1 MEKIINEVE
10 KAYKVLISGGV
21 ILYPTDTIWG
31 LGCDASNDEAIIKLN
46 NIKKRDNSNPMLSLI
61 NSSEMLESYLY
72 KKPNNLDKILNEFD
86 GPTTFIYNNPKNISK
101 LLISKDNT
109 VAFRIV
115 DHNFCNILID
125 RLNKPIV
132 STSANIHN
140 KRHPNS
146 YKEIDDCILKGVDY
160 IVNLPNESFGKL
172 PSSIVNINDKGE
184 INKIR

>member
-61 NSSEMLESYLY
+61 NSSEMLESYLQ

-86 GPTTFIYNNPKNISK
+86 GPTTFIYK
-101 LLISKDNT
+101 
-109 VAFRIV
+109 
-115 DHNFCNILID
+115 
-125 RLNKPIV
+125 IV

-140 KRHPNS
+140 TRHPSS